1 MVISSDE
8 EEEEQDKT
16 SPTSPPDH
24 EKGHPAV
31 YDYQPRPRSPAYPP
45 PSDSSDEEDSSSMP
59 DLVTPAEE
67 MSPTSDHLI
76 DSGYETQG
84 TVPVD
89 VNADQDSFQDKD
101 RQETLAQ
108 ALEEDYE

>member
-1 MVISSDE
+1 MMDPLVISSD

-31 YDYQPRPRSPAYPP
+31 YEYQPKSPAYPP
-45 PSDSSDEEDSSSMP
+45 PSDSSEEEDFSSIP

-67 MSPTSDHLI
+67 MSPALTILMTLVMKHKVLSLLM
-76 DSGYETQG
+76 SMPTR
-84 TVPVD
+84 TVSKTRINRRP
-89 VNADQDSFQDKD
+89 
-101 RQETLAQ
+101 
-108 ALEEDYE
+108 